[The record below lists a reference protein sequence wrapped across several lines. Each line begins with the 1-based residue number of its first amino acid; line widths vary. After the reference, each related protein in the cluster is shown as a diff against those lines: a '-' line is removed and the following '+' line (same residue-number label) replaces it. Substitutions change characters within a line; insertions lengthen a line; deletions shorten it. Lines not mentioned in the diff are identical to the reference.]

1 MIGLKVAEFSEI
13 PSGMIGKTVSPAT
26 YHIIE
31 TNEAAPV
38 DELSVQ
44 AWSQVSDM
52 PSLEKKRQFDTDF
65 EIYDITSDQ
74 KKFELYIGTAGWS
87 DAFLTCFN
95 FKTGPYNLWNRRH
108 NLFVKLPS
116 SSYC

>member
-74 KKFELYIGTAGWS
+74 KKFELYIGTAG
-87 DAFLTCFN
+87 
-95 FKTGPYNLWNRRH
+95 
-108 NLFVKLPS
+108 
-116 SSYC
+116 